1 LSSTITSRTPQY
13 EYRDGFLCSFGKA
26 TEKLFYQSIPST
38 SIQKQNLG
46 RPNFT
51 GQAAIEKIY
60 APYEA
65 TLCSAHF
72 HTLSKP
78 LPSPVKNRPSGPTW
92 IVLTTCFE
100 NILPLSL
107 NLESRKDRYRYHIG
121 CQRYR
126 IFIDWKRQMKHTY
139 DGSSYRRT
147 DLSLQEHNRT
157 GLVAASFTPQRTR
170 APCNKAIKNPC

>member
-1 LSSTITSRTPQY
+1 MNTEMDSYVAL
-13 EYRDGFLCSFGKA
+13 
-26 TEKLFYQSIPST
+26 EKLQRSFSINQSLQT

-78 LPSPVKNRPSGPTW
+78 LPSPVKNRPSGPT
-92 IVLTTCFE
+92 
-100 NILPLSL
+100 
-107 NLESRKDRYRYHIG
+107 
-121 CQRYR
+121 
-126 IFIDWKRQMKHTY
+126 
-139 DGSSYRRT
+139 
-147 DLSLQEHNRT
+147 
-157 GLVAASFTPQRTR
+157 
-170 APCNKAIKNPC
+170 